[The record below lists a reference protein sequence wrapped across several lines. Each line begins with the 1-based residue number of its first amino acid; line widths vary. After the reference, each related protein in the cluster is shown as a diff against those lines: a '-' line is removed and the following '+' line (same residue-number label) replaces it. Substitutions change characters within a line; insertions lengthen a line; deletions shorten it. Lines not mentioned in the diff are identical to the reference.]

1 MSTILQ
7 EQEWSVSVVSRMV
20 FVGMCIDER
29 ACDEGHA
36 TISKSIRC
44 LEEIVDEL
52 VLDDMISF
60 SLTHD
65 LAGRLARPSRR
76 RAHFLVLRVP
86 FIRFCF
92 GDSCDTCG

>member
-52 VLDDMISF
+52 MLDDMIS
-60 SLTHD
+60 
-65 LAGRLARPSRR
+65 SRR
-76 RAHFLVLRVP
+76 SSTISRVASLALHAVGRTSFP
-86 FIRFCF
+86 A
-92 GDSCDTCG
+92 

>member
-52 VLDDMISF
+52 MLDDMIS
-60 SLTHD
+60 
-65 LAGRLARPSRR
+65 SRR
-76 RAHFLVLRVP
+76 SSTISRVASP
-86 FIRFCF
+86 FMPSGALSF
-92 GDSCDTCG
+92 D